1 MQGENVNKLALEP
14 GQGLCVFKK
23 LQIYQMCKDGNKEMW
38 NLACGGQQVF
48 DIQVFSATAKQVSM
62 PEFLPTLVNMTTL
75 KKNEN
80 MISLIFR

>member
-1 MQGENVNKLALEP
+1 MNKLALEP
-14 GQGLCVFKK
+14 GQGLCVFEK
-23 LQIYQMCKDGNKEMW
+23 LQLYQMCKDENEEMW

-62 PEFLPTLVNMTTL
+62 SEFLPKLVNMTTR